1 MQHPPSP
8 GCSACFVYTVK
19 LHLFC
24 HTVAI
29 KWAREK
35 HSRVWISVSQGSL
48 TSGSTKS
55 PSSLVNSSPLLS
67 NLSFDTFFPLIEAR
81 THLTLCKYLYY
92 PPLSFFPLSLSG
104 SFHGLVESAS
114 QVRSAIFS
122 PRLWTFPGASGCS
135 LSQTLEQS
143 CPHFFFQT

>member
-35 HSRVWISVSQGSL
+35 HSRVWISASQGSL

-92 PPLSFFPLSLSG
+92 PLLSFFPLSRRTFVLLPKGKGHAAVSDHVVPLGLRIQALCFLS
-104 SFHGLVESAS
+104 
-114 QVRSAIFS
+114 
-122 PRLWTFPGASGCS
+122 
-135 LSQTLEQS
+135 
-143 CPHFFFQT
+143 